1 MDPGPGGVKHAISI
15 TFIAPH
21 HPPTHIYRPR
31 FIGYIKKFSILS
43 SELPLKYYAVQRV
56 CYVDMP

>member
-1 MDPGPGGVKHAISI
+1 MDPGPGGVKHHIN
-15 TFIAPH
+15 
-21 HPPTHIYRPR
+21 HIYRPR

>member
-1 MDPGPGGVKHAISI
+1 MDPGPGGVKHYINHI
-15 TFIAPH
+15 YRPPPH
-21 HPPTHIYRPR
+21 THIYRPR

-56 CYVDMP
+56 CYMDMP